1 MRVYSDGGTLPLN
14 TRDSVPRLTPLNSA
28 CTISSSAPALASG
41 ACRISPHP
49 GAVTQNESERSDMVE
64 DGSRLLLKSALR
76 SILAAMVLG
85 VALAWQIDALIGLGG
100 SLVVRTLVL
109 LCIGALFVVWPLR
122 AHHPFDR
129 VGIANQITMMRG
141 VLALL
146 LLSSVGMGQTPQLQI
161 AALSIAM
168 ISSALDA
175 ADGWAARRTRMSS
188 TYGARFDME
197 TDALLILTLAC
208 WRGSSTRPARGC
220 LPRVSCAMPSSSPHY
235 SSPGC
240 NARCLPAI
248 DAKPSRS
255 FKWFL
260 W

>member
-1 MRVYSDGGTLPLN
+1 
-14 TRDSVPRLTPLNSA
+14 
-28 CTISSSAPALASG
+28 
-41 ACRISPHP
+41 
-49 GAVTQNESERSDMVE
+49 MVE

-76 SILAAMVLG
+76 CILAAMVLG
-85 VALAWQIDALIGLGG
+85 VALAWQIAARTGLGG
-100 SLVVRTLVL
+100 SLIVRTLVL

-146 LLSSVGMGQTPQLQI
+146 LLSFVGMGQTLQLQI

-197 TDALLILTLAC
+197 TDALLILTLSLLAWQFDKAGAWVLASGLMRYAFVLAARLLPWLQRPLPPSNRRKAVAVIQVVSLVIAIAPFVSPSITAPLSAC
-208 WRGSSTRPARGC
+208 ALAVLAW
-220 LPRVSCAMPSSSPHY
+220 
-235 SSPGC
+235 
-240 NARCLPAI
+240 
-248 DAKPSRS
+248 S
-255 FKWFL
+255 FLVDVAWL
-260 W
+260 RRHASDSMAVT